1 MGCCMNKRMLIFV
14 LIGVA
19 VFVGLAYAFQWKAV
33 LGYAPFLIFLL
44 CPLMH
49 VFMGGHGGH
58 GGHEDHG
65 QHRDR
70 PTKDKEQPPCH

>member
-1 MGCCMNKRMLIFV
+1 MGCCMNKRMLLFV

-49 VFMGGHGGH
+49 VFMMGGHG
-58 GGHEDHG
+58 DHG
-65 QHRDR
+65 KHRDQ
-70 PTKDKEQPPCH
+70 PTKDQEQPPCH

>member
-49 VFMGGHGGH
+49 VFMMGGHG
-58 GGHEDHG
+58 DHG

-70 PTKDKEQPPCH
+70 PTKDKEQHPCH